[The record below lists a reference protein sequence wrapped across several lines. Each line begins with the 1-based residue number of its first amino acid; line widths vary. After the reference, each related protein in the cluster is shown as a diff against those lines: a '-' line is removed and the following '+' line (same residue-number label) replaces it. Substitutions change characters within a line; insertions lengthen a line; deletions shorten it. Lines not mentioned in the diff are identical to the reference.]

1 MPEDLLPDLKAT
13 APIAVDVETLE
24 KQGPAL
30 EQLWSVYLRQV
41 GGAVEGMKGSA
52 LLFANAWRSIV
63 RDVAGGQTAK
73 AQEVRPRLLAALEHR
88 LDLLKRTHTL
98 ARRLRQ
104 SHGEGAIPD
113 PDVLLPDIAGME
125 RLKIEVFDRWQ
136 TAEDLESLAVEHYPL
151 SQAQLERVAST
162 HPFPA
167 EWYAGE
173 EEHLFERFTREGR

>member
-1 MPEDLLPDLKAT
+1 MPEDLLLDLKT
-13 APIAVDVETLE
+13 PVPFTVDVEGLE

-30 EQLWSVYLRQV
+30 EQLWSVYLHQV
-41 GGAVEGMKGSA
+41 GRALEGMKGSA

-73 AQEVRPRLLAALEHR
+73 AQEVRPRLLAAFENR

-104 SHGEGAIPD
+104 SHGAGAVPE
-113 PDVLLPDIAGME
+113 PDVLLPEIAGME
-125 RLKIEVFDRWQ
+125 RLKIDVFDRWQ
-136 TAEDLESLAVEHYPL
+136 TAENLENLTVEHYPL
-151 SQAQLERVAST
+151 SQAQLERVALT
-162 HPFPA
+162 HAPPA

-173 EEHLFERFTREGR
+173 EEQLFEE